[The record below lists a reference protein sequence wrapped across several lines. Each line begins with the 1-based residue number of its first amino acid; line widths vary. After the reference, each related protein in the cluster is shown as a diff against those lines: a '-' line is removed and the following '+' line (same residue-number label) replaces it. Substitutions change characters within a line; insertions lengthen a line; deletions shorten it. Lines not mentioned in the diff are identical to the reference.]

1 MTKLLLRLG
10 LVCLLFFA
18 YTSSSF
24 AQKHDGDTRSTKK
37 DSLKK
42 ELKAGS
48 SEMEPSTD
56 KTLTGPL
63 MDLTQPDK
71 EDPEN
76 PNPAPKKEEPTINK
90 FVKWT
95 LIAVGLLFLI
105 VILSLFNVI
114 GLMGDVS
121 GKPAIDWNKWNP
133 RLMVIFLIG
142 FLAAGIYEAVAD
154 SDYYMPESASE
165 HGLGI
170 DSMFNLTTVLI
181 LIVFFI
187 TQAALFIF
195 PYIYRMRKG
204 RTAYFYSHN
213 DRLEIIW
220 TVIPAIALSILITG
234 GLKSWNSIT
243 SPAPKEAQHI
253 ELYAKQFGWMARYEG
268 NDKQL
273 GKHNF
278 RLIKDDNDLGV
289 DWADAKSHD
298 DVFTNSEIHLIKGK
312 DVEFKFRSKDV
323 IHSAYMPYFRL
334 QMNIVPGVPT
344 SFWMRPRLT
353 TLEMRNEL
361 TKKNRPDA
369 ADFDYYF
376 YCNKIC
382 GSAHYNMK
390 IKVIVEDE
398 ADYIKWW
405 ATQKAEYV
413 KMNET
418 EAPEE
423 ANPASS
429 PATPADSTHLDMA
442 VAMVSNKK

>member
-18 YTSSSF
+18 YTSRGF
-24 AQKHDGDTRSTKK
+24 AVKHDEKADTS
-37 DSLKK
+37 KK
-42 ELKAGS
+42 EAAKIGLAAKSG
-48 SEMEPSTD
+48 EVEPSAD

-63 MDLTQPDK
+63 MELAQPDK

-76 PNPAPKKEEPTINK
+76 PFPAPQKEEPTINK

-95 LIAVGLLFLI
+95 LIAVSLLFLI

-133 RLMVIFLIG
+133 RLMVLFLIA
-142 FLAAGIYEAVAD
+142 FLSAGVYEAIAD

-165 HGLGI
+165 HGVGI
-170 DSMFNLTTVLI
+170 DNMFSLTTVLI

-195 PYIYRMRKG
+195 PYKYRMRKG
-204 RTAYFYSHN
+204 HTAYFYSHN

-243 SPAPKEAQHI
+243 SPAPTDAQHI
-253 ELYAKQFGWMARYEG
+253 EVYAKQFGWTARYEG
-268 NDKQL
+268 KDMKL

-278 RLIKDDNDLGV
+278 RLIKDDNDLGI
-289 DWADAKSHD
+289 DWSDAKSHD
-298 DVFTNSEIHLIKGK
+298 DVQNNSEIHLIKGK
-312 DVEFKFRSKDV
+312 NVEFKFRAKDV

-334 QMNIVPGVPT
+334 QMNVVPGVPT
-344 SFWMRPRLT
+344 SFWMKPILT
-353 TLEMRNEL
+353 TLEMRNVL
-361 TKKNRPDA
+361 RANGRPDA
-369 ADFDYYF
+369 NDFEYYL

-390 IKVIVEDE
+390 IKVVVEDE
-398 ADYIKWW
+398 ESYNKWW
-405 ATQKAEYV
+405 ATQKADYV
-413 KMNET
+413 KMNEP
-418 EAPEE
+418 EAP
-423 ANPASS
+423 AAATPASV
-429 PATPADSTHLDMA
+429 PATPTDTSKKDKA
-442 VAMVSNKK
+442 VAMISNKK